1 MGGKSKTK
9 KTEPVP
15 AAQQD
20 KPAGDADQPTGPSA
34 WTVFSDG
41 VKLLA
46 SRNSASLLPVGL
58 WSGLYAGAELA
69 HHTLAAG
76 YPVAGVAA
84 AAGGAGGL
92 LAGLGGLLR
101 KRVPAGWWPWLTL
114 NAANAT
120 AWCGAAALHGVG
132 YGMAAWALGSL
143 AVGAAPWWNRNA
155 PAYPTEQPRPSGRG
169 MGTDAQQC
177 RDLVTHWTAHVADEG
192 PLSGSKVTKARPYEY
207 GIEAVVELR
216 RGRQSIETLQAN
228 VSKVETGIDYYRDEI
243 VFSPDRSLRPHQV
256 RLRIATRSPSKQTA
270 FFDRP
275 RYEDGAIL
283 LGQYSDGVGEARYRL
298 YTDNSMLSGFIL
310 GSPKSGKSRMVETIA
325 LTAMAETPTI
335 VIYLDG
341 QSGASSPL
349 LWEYATL
356 HGGPEDADAVL
367 HGLLTLKEYRQA
379 YNRHH
384 KLTGFTPS
392 DEMPGVLVVIDEC
405 HRIFN
410 KDNAAA
416 WAEASKEIRKVGGGL
431 LGASQEVDVKNTFGG
446 HDGLRAALAAGNG
459 LALKTASN
467 VQQNIFP
474 GLKADLVHLPD
485 RPGYGYTVAIETDND
500 DDGRTA
506 PFRGRWLV
514 DEQSIRRLKLSIPDD
529 VHTAEWWFAQV
540 AGRHELDARS
550 AAAMG
555 PVFTNRHAAAE
566 RVQAALAAIFADDQ
580 ALAAELERMR
590 EEAHKRVYKP
600 VKGLAGIIGQAAR
613 RFHQGGGQGGEVK
626 PFGTARLG
634 GGIPPVATLRPRT
647 PEQLPDAQRRLY
659 EAVGDQGATAAA
671 LVTALGISQ
680 ARVYQL
686 AGALVDKKFLT
697 KRRGGGWEHA

>member
-1 MGGKSKTK
+1 MGGKTTTKSKDK
-9 KTEPVP
+9 PVP

-20 KPAGDADQPTGPSA
+20 KPADDVPEQTGPSN
-34 WTVFSDG
+34 WTVFADG

-46 SRNSASLLPVGL
+46 SRNAASLLPVEL
-58 WSGLYAGAELA
+58 WSGLYAGAEIT

-76 YPVAGVAA
+76 HPLGAVAA
-84 AAGGAGGL
+84 AAGGTGGV
-92 LAGLGGLLR
+92 LAGLGALLR

-155 PAYPTEQPRPSGRG
+155 PTYPTAAPRPSGRG

-177 RDLVTHWTAHVADEG
+177 RDLVTHWRQHVADEG
-192 PLSGSKVTKARPYEY
+192 PLAGSKVTKARPYEY
-207 GIEAVVELR
+207 GIESIVELR

-228 VSKVETGIDYYRDEI
+228 LSKIETGIDYYRDDI

-256 RLRIATRSPSKQTA
+256 RLRIATRSPSKQTVY
-270 FFDRP
+270 FDQP
-275 RYEDGAIL
+275 RYADGAIL
-283 LGQYSDGVGEARYRL
+283 LGQYADGVGEARYRL
-298 YTDNSMLSGFIL
+298 YTDNSMLSGIIL
-310 GSPKSGKSRMVETIA
+310 GSPRSGKSRLIETIA
-325 LTAMAETPTI
+325 LTAMAETPTV

-349 LWEYATL
+349 LWKYATL
-356 HGGPEDADAVL
+356 SAGPDKADEVL

-384 KLTGFTPS
+384 GLTGFTPS
-392 DEMPGVLVVIDEC
+392 EEMPGVLVIIDEC

-459 LALKTASN
+459 IALKTASN

-514 DEQSIRRLKLSIPDD
+514 DQQSIDRLKLAVPDD

-555 PVFTNRHAAAE
+555 PVFTHRHATAE
-566 RVQAALAAIFADDQ
+566 RDQAALAAIFADDQ
-580 ALAAELERMR
+580 ALAAELDRMR
-590 EEAHKRVYKP
+590 EQAYQRVYKP
-600 VKGLAGIIGQAAR
+600 AKGLAGILGQAAR
-613 RFHQGGGQGGEVK
+613 RARDGGQDGVQ

-647 PEQLPDAQRRLY
+647 PEQLSEAQRRLY
-659 EAVGDQGATAAA
+659 EAVGTEGASAAY
-671 LVTALGISQ
+671 LISELGVSQ
-680 ARVYQL
+680 ARVYQI
-686 AGALVDKKFLT
+686 AGSLVDKKFLT
-697 KRRGGGWEHA
+697 KRRGGGWERA